1 MAVDFSKLKPKQH
14 RQFLFGPHWP
24 TSVAL
29 LAGDKLAAGDQE
41 GRILVWDLAADP
53 TATGP
58 SAKPSDSG
66 KRLAPDSQPVRM
78 LTGHTNGIARLVA
91 SPDGR
96 RLYSA
101 GWDHVVKVWNLDSST
116 TGEAETSIEH
126 VSDERRKP
134 ATPPVMIKVPTQAA
148 AATLTGHDDWV
159 SAMAVSTD
167 GKLLITGDYAARVI
181 VWDAASGKEIRRFS
195 GLPWNWIVALA
206 VSPDGR
212 SVLVS
217 EARGKRDDFDI
228 PAAALRLWDI
238 ATATETVDYLKA
250 QFPKYDRTANSY
262 ESAQAWRK
270 FTGDS
275 LIAAA
280 FSPDGAT
287 VAVGQGGETDKGTA
301 HLLDV
306 KTGKLVR
313 DVGSHQYG
321 MTDLCFTTDGKHL
334 LSTGRDTC
342 LRITGVADGKEALQL
357 GTPRGGQ
364 FKDWFSAVA
373 KSADERYLA
382 AADIAGWVHVW
393 RAAE

>member
-1 MAVDFSKLKPKQH
+1 MSVDFTKLKPKQY
-14 RQFLFGPHWP
+14 RQFLFGPSWP
-24 TSVAL
+24 TSVAF

-41 GRILVWDLAADP
+41 GRILVWDLAAEP
-53 TATGP
+53 FA
-58 SAKPSDSG
+58 AG
-66 KRLAPDSQPVRM
+66 KAGDKSRAAPDSKPVRI
-78 LTGHTNGIARLVA
+78 LRGHTNGIARLIA

-101 GWDHVVKVWNLDSST
+101 SWDHEVKAWNLDSST
-116 TGEAETSIEH
+116 AGEMETSIEH
-126 VSDERRKP
+126 VADERRKP
-134 ATPPVMIKVPTQAA
+134 AVPPAMIQVPSQEAA
-148 AATLTGHDDWV
+148 RTLSGHDDWV
-159 SAMAVSTD
+159 SAMALSPD
-167 GKLLITGDYAARVI
+167 GKTLVTGDYASRVI
-181 VWDAASGKEIRRFS
+181 VWDAMSGKEIRRFS

-206 VSPDGR
+206 ISPDGR

-228 PAAALRLWDI
+228 PAPALRLWDL
-238 ATATETVDYLKA
+238 ATGKETVDYFKI

-262 ESAQAWRK
+262 ESSMLWRK

-287 VAVGQGGETDKGTA
+287 IAVGQGGETDKGTA
-301 HLLDV
+301 HLLDA
-306 KTGKLVR
+306 KTGKTVR

-321 MTDLCFTTDGKHL
+321 MTDLCYSADGKHL

-342 LRITGVADGKEALQL
+342 LRITGAADGKEVSQL
-357 GTPRGGQ
+357 GSPRGGQ
-364 FKDWFSAVA
+364 FKDWLSAVA
-373 KSADERYLA
+373 KSPDERYLA

-393 RAAE
+393 RTAE

>member
-1 MAVDFSKLKPKQH
+1 MAADFSKLKPKQH

-29 LAGDKLAAGDQE
+29 LAGDKLAAGDQS
-41 GRILVWDLAADP
+41 GRIFVWDLAAEP
-53 TATGP
+53 VQAAAGAKPGGSGKP
-58 SAKPSDSG
+58 SAPD
-66 KRLAPDSQPVRM
+66 APPIRM
-78 LTGHTNGIARLVA
+78 LIGHTNGIARLVA

-101 GWDHVVKVWNLDSST
+101 GWDHTVKVWNLDSSPE
-116 TGEAETSIEH
+116 GEAETSIEH
-126 VSDERRKP
+126 AADERRKP
-134 ATPPVMIKVPTQAA
+134 AVAPALIKVPTQQAA
-148 AATLTGHDDWV
+148 LTLAGHDDWV
-159 SAMAVSTD
+159 SAMAVSPD
-167 GKLLITGDYAARVI
+167 GKLLVTGDYASRVI
-181 VWDAASGKEIRRFS
+181 VWDTAAGKEVRRFS

-212 SVLVS
+212 SLLVS

-228 PAAALRLWDI
+228 PAAALRLWDL
-238 ATATETVDYLKA
+238 ATAQETVDYLKV
-250 QFPKYDRTANSY
+250 QFPKYDRNATSY
-262 ESAQAWRK
+262 ESAQLWRK

-280 FSPDGAT
+280 FSPDGST

-301 HLLDV
+301 HLLDA

-321 MTDLCFTTDGKHL
+321 MTDLCFSADGKHL

-342 LRITGVADGKEALQL
+342 LRITGTADGKEVRQL
-357 GTPRGGQ
+357 GSPRGGQ

-373 KSADERYLA
+373 KSPDERYLA

-393 RAAE
+393 RTTD